1 MMVIEQ
7 YDSLELACEKTREL
21 NGVIIRGN
29 GSMSPGNRSFW
40 IKKVRLNKKIKFLVI
55 KNEELE
61 DGDE

>member
-1 MMVIEQ
+1 MVIEQ

-29 GSMSPGNRSFW
+29 GSMSPGNRNYW
-40 IKKVRLNKKIKFLVI
+40 IKKVRVNKKIKFLVI

>member
-40 IKKVRLNKKIKFLVI
+40 IKKVRLNKKIKFLIV
-55 KNEELE
+55 KTEKPVEEI
-61 DGDE
+61 

>member
-7 YDSLELACEKTREL
+7 YDSLELACEKVREL

-40 IKKVRLNKKIKFLVI
+40 IKKVRLNKKIKFLIV
-55 KNEELE
+55 KTEESVE
-61 DGDE
+61 EI